1 MRAFGLYFLGVT
13 GVIALCAGFLVAAE
27 SGQQPVA
34 SPTVRVVV
42 DYSDGAE
49 KHINAIAWKA
59 GMTVL
64 DAMDAAGKHP
74 HGIAMKFRGKGA
86 TALLTRIDDVENEGA
101 GRNWVYRVNGKMADR
116 GMGVFEL
123 QSGDAILWKFEKY
136 R

>member
-1 MRAFGLYFLGVT
+1 MRTFGLYFLGFI
-13 GVIALCAGFLVAAE
+13 GAMASCAGIAAAAE
-27 SGQQPVA
+27 SGQQPPA

-59 GMTVL
+59 EMTVL
-64 DAMDAAGKHP
+64 DAMEAAGKHP
-74 HGIAMKFRGKGA
+74 HGITLKFRGKGA

-101 GRNWVYRVNGKMADR
+101 GRNWVYRVNGKVADR

-123 QSGDAILWKFEKY
+123 HSGDTILWKFEKY